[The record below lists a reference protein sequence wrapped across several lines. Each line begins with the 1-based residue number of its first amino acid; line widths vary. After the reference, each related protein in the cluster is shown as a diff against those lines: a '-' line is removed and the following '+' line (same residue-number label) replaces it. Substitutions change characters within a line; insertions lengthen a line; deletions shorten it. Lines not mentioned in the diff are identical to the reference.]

1 MMKSLRTL
9 TGKPIL
15 LVEDDYHAATA
26 LASSLRQWGVD
37 VVGPS
42 PNVDDALKKIRE
54 NRDLAGV
61 VLDVNLGGEMC
72 FPVADELDRR
82 GIPFLF
88 ATGYEP
94 NIIPVRFSD
103 KIVLRKPLE
112 DEATIAALLSTTTPR
127 SASGDDALMNGILRL
142 LPQQES
148 AQLLPHL
155 RKLHLPRGAL
165 LETASQIVE
174 RVLFPVD
181 CVLSRT
187 TVGAAGTR
195 VDTAFVGNEG
205 MTGSGIVVGDDKA
218 TYDLINRVEGDVL
231 AISADDFRAA
241 IKAGP
246 TLRLISARYERSI
259 CIQVGHAALVI
270 GQFDIP
276 TRLARWLLMIQD
288 RSGKASLDI
297 THDTLAGSLGVRRPS
312 VTAAMHLLE
321 GELLI
326 RSTRSNVL
334 IRDRDGLV
342 RFAGEAYGTPEAEHR
357 RLLALPALVA
367 PAGQPTKLKA
377 GIPEGR
383 PLPGSGYLPA
393 CDHDYR

>member
-1 MMKSLRTL
+1 MMKPLGTL
-9 TGKPIL
+9 KGKPIL

-26 LASSLRQWGVD
+26 LASSLRQWGAD

-42 PNVDDALKKIRE
+42 PNINDALKKIRE
-54 NRDLAGV
+54 TRDLAGV
-61 VLDVNLGGEMC
+61 VLDVNLGGEMV

-112 DEATIAALLSTTTPR
+112 DEATIAALLSTTSPL
-127 SASGDDALMNGILRL
+127 SASRDDALTNGILRL
-142 LPQQES
+142 LPQHRLAE
-148 AQLLPHL
+148 LLPHL

-165 LETASQIVE
+165 LETTNQVVE

-181 CVLSRT
+181 CVLSLT

-205 MTGSGIVVGDDKA
+205 MTGSGIVVGDNKA

-231 AISADDFRAA
+231 AISAADFRIAMET
-241 IKAGP
+241 GP
-246 TLRLISARYERSI
+246 TLRLITSRYERSI
-259 CIQVGHAALVI
+259 CVQIGHAALVT

-276 TRLARWLLMIQD
+276 TRLARWFLMIQD
-288 RSGKASLDI
+288 RSGKASLDV
-297 THDTLAGSLGVRRPS
+297 THDTVAGSLGVRRPS
-312 VTAAMHLLE
+312 VTAAMHFLE

-357 RLLALPALVA
+357 RLMALPALGA
-367 PAGQPTKLKA
+367 PAGHPTKPRA
-377 GIPEGR
+377 SIPEGR
-383 PLPGSGYLPA
+383 HVPESGYLAA
-393 CDHDYR
+393 CDHDCR

>member
-1 MMKSLRTL
+1 MRSPRSL

-26 LASSLRQWGVD
+26 LASSLRQCGVD
-37 VVGPS
+37 VMGPS

-54 NRDLAGV
+54 NRDLAGA
-61 VLDVNLGGEMC
+61 VLDVNLGGEMA

-88 ATGYEP
+88 AIGYEP
-94 NIIPVRFSD
+94 NVIPVRFSD

-112 DEATIAALLSTTTPR
+112 DEATIAALLSTTSPR
-127 SASGDDALMNGILRL
+127 SALREVALTNGILRL
-142 LPQQES
+142 LPQQEF
-148 AQLLPHL
+148 AELLAHL

-165 LETASQIVE
+165 LETANQIVE

-205 MTGSGIVVGDDKA
+205 MTGNGIVVGDDMA
-218 TYDLINRVEGDVL
+218 TYDLTNRVEGDVL
-231 AISADDFRAA
+231 AISAADFRAV
-241 IKAGP
+241 IKACP
-246 TLRLISARYERSI
+246 TLRLISSRYERSI
-259 CIQVGHAALVI
+259 CIQVGYAALVT

-288 RSGKASLDI
+288 RSGKASLEI
-297 THDTLAGSLGVRRPS
+297 THETVAGSLGVRRPS
-312 VTAAMHLLE
+312 VTAAMHRLE

-326 RSTRSNVL
+326 RATRSNVL

-342 RFAGEAYGTPEAEHR
+342 RFAGEAYGIPEAEHR
-357 RLLALPALVA
+357 RLLAPPALVA
-367 PAGQPTKLKA
+367 PAGQPTKPRA
-377 GIPEGR
+377 SIPEGR
-383 PLPGSGYLPA
+383 HLPASGYFPA
-393 CDHDYR
+393 CDHDCR